1 MPKGSVRVIRC
12 LPNAQSRRRVLL
24 DAGMGAFSAITCL
37 SDGLGRPLSEA
48 AAETGAGEFVSL
60 SELAGRA
67 LDASGI
73 PRGNALASER
83 ESLAA
88 LAAVCRNLPEDS
100 PFKGSSAFAGF
111 HRRLD
116 RTLVELR
123 LWKISVEQL
132 LELAKG
138 VPPHLSAKLGS
149 LAWLMESQE
158 GALEHLGK
166 TFVENRIAKGLT
178 SFFEPSASIGPV
190 LIFAGSDDAPLYA
203 DWMKWLALQGVAVT
217 VVVDHQASS
226 AQLFEGARRLESL
239 FAGHPKSVNEGN
251 PLCRNLFAPQPS
263 MGADF
268 EVEIF
273 SAADPLAEVEWA
285 LRRVNAALAAGTSA
299 SSIGLFGR
307 DLSAYGPMIEAAA
320 DRFGVPV
327 RLSKRIHLSQSAL
340 CRLLRDATRQ
350 TLKLGADSQRGLETT
365 SYWPSDSISVR
376 SELAAWAERAP
387 TAAGLSEWV
396 GWWRGCLDFEWVRQA
411 RQTPSMTQTRD
422 DLAAAALEEALLVH
436 AMLEGQGLTSQL
448 DAQRFLSLLNAA
460 VDQEECALPA
470 QGQGVLA
477 TSRPDELGSL
487 DSLLVLGMLEGG
499 FPRRRSEDPILSD
512 FDRQAINA
520 LRPGKPELP
529 DSHRDARGE
538 RDVLVRVCAAPSRR
552 IAFSYPLTDD
562 DRDNVPAFYLEE
574 ITRAMA
580 GLVERGDH
588 PRAQLTPPIENCAIQ
603 ADRELCT
610 ALDSRSRP
618 GPPAELFSDLAKA
631 AVAPLLEDPLS
642 PSELRDALHCGFKS
656 AFRRGLKLDPK
667 RMGLTWTI
675 LLALP
680 QRVGLPAIAGPEEAK
695 ERLKHALEAQVL
707 EHAHEL
713 SEGDLKLL
721 RIWGSRLIKEW
732 VGREFEARELWQ
744 KDPGSVR
751 PHAAFGEEGLR
762 GELPLPGRS
771 LRLRGAATAQAT
783 MGPYA
788 VVEILNARRSI
799 AEAKSAED
807 LSDADAMELGV
818 YLMALWGQRA
828 AVAAEVESLSGDRT
842 LFVLPRRLEQE
853 LAGKAASG
861 MRVVDLGEPRSF
873 LGRVKDNLSL
883 ALERIDAGAVA
894 PSPGDHCSRCDFA
907 ELCRSAQGSGEE
919 EGVTFASD
927 VEA

>member
-1 MPKGSVRVIRC
+1 M
-12 LPNAQSRRRVLL
+12 
-24 DAGMGAFSAITCL
+24 
-37 SDGLGRPLSEA
+37 
-48 AAETGAGEFVSL
+48 
-60 SELAGRA
+60 
-67 LDASGI
+67 
-73 PRGNALASER
+73 
-83 ESLAA
+83 
-88 LAAVCRNLPEDS
+88 
-100 PFKGSSAFAGF
+100 
-111 HRRLD
+111 
-116 RTLVELR
+116 
-123 LWKISVEQL
+123 
-132 LELAKG
+132 ELAKG
-138 VPPHLSAKLGS
+138 VPPHLAAKLAS

-158 GALEHLGK
+158 GALEKLGK
-166 TFVENRIAKGLT
+166 TFVENRLANCLT
-178 SFFEPSASIGPV
+178 SVFEPSSSIGPILV
-190 LIFAGSDDAPLYA
+190 FAGADDAPLYA
-203 DWMKWLALQGVAVT
+203 DWMTWLALQGVAVT
-217 VVVDHQASS
+217 VVLDCQASS
-226 AQLFEGARRLESL
+226 AHLFEGARRLEKV
-239 FAGHPKSVNEGN
+239 FPGHPKSVNEGN
-251 PLCRNLFAPQPS
+251 PLCRNLFASQPS

-285 LRRVNAALAAGTSA
+285 LRRVHAALAAGTPA

-340 CRLLRDATRQ
+340 CRLLKDATRQ
-350 TLKLGADSQRGLETT
+350 TLKLGADSERLDST
-365 SYWPSDSISVR
+365 SYWPSDSTGVR
-376 SELAAWAERAP
+376 SELAAWADRAP

-396 GWWRGCLDFEWVRQA
+396 GWWRGSLDFEWVRQA
-411 RQTPSMTQTRD
+411 RQTPSKTQTRD
-422 DLAAAALEEALLVH
+422 DLAASALEEALLLKT
-436 AMLEGQGLTSQL
+436 MLGSQEQPADL
-448 DAQRFLSLLNAA
+448 DSRRFVSLLAA
-460 VDQEECALPA
+460 AIDQEECALPA

-538 RDVLVRVCAAPSRR
+538 RDVLVKVCAAPSRR

-574 ITRAMA
+574 ITRAMG

-588 PRAQLTPPIENCAIQ
+588 PRAQLTPPIENCALQ

-631 AVAPLLEDPLS
+631 AVAPLPDEPLS
-642 PSELRDALHCGFKS
+642 PSDLRDALLCGFKS

-667 RMGLTWTI
+667 RIGLTWTI

-680 QRVGLPAIAGPEEAK
+680 QRVGLPAIADPSEAQ

-713 SEGDLKLL
+713 SEGDLRLL
-721 RIWGSRLIKEW
+721 RIWGNRLIREW
-732 VGREFEARELWQ
+732 VGREFEARELWK

-788 VVEILNARRSI
+788 MVEILNARRSI
-799 AEAKSAED
+799 AEAKSADD

-873 LGRVKDNLSL
+873 LGRVKTNLSQ
-883 ALERIDAGAVA
+883 ALERIDAGTVA
-894 PSPGDHCSRCDFA
+894 PTPGDHCSRCDFA